1 ADRYAA
7 EVCLS
12 LHAGSPIPDWA
23 RAALPRLPDA
33 MAAADRRASAADRGA
48 IDLTEAV
55 LLADRVGETFEA
67 AVLDVD
73 VPRHGDPSRPGKG
86 AAAPDDPATRPGK
99 GAVTPD
105 EAPARAGKGVVALD
119 DPPVRA
125 RCDGDLPL
133 GERVTVR
140 LTTADPATRTV
151 RFTLAPP
158 S

>member
-1 ADRYAA
+1 
-7 EVCLS
+7 
-12 LHAGSPIPDWA
+12 
-23 RAALPRLPDA
+23 

-105 EAPARAGKGVVALD
+105 EAPARAGKGVAQPADPPARAGKGVVALD

-158 S
+158 P